1 MPTLRASLAPRGA
14 ASPETMTLGPDE
26 LACSVVLREWS
37 TDDVNCVLEAGQDP
51 LIPLITTVPT
61 DGGRDS
67 ALAFVERQR
76 DRLTS
81 GEGYSFAIARSDGL
95 GSGEAVGQIGLW
107 LRDLAQGRASVGYW
121 VRPGC
126 RSKGYART
134 ALSALSDWALR
145 HTEVH
150 RLELYVEPWN
160 EPSWRTAASCGYRR
174 EGLLRSWQQV
184 GDTRRDM
191 YMYSRLADDNLVEG

>member
-1 MPTLRASLAPRGA
+1 MLLVRALCSQCGA
-14 ASPETMTLGPDE
+14 GASQRRLLGPS
-26 LACSVVLREWS
+26 C
-37 TDDVNCVLEAGQDP
+37 
-51 LIPLITTVPT
+51 
-61 DGGRDS
+61 
-67 ALAFVERQR
+67 
-76 DRLTS
+76 
-81 GEGYSFAIARSDGL
+81 
-95 GSGEAVGQIGLW
+95 
-107 LRDLAQGRASVGYW
+107 
-121 VRPGC
+121 C
-126 RSKGYART
+126 RSKGYARA

-145 HTEVH
+145 HDEVH